1 MKRFNY
7 TGRKKVLRDDVKIRL
22 QGDFNDKP
30 IVDVAINL
38 SDYSFPQGSSVF
50 LEPHQKTRFMRIG
63 LGGTADSV
71 RRNSIKLS
79 EFDDAQDIDFR
90 VKVVDASQGL
100 LLGIAENIKPY
111 SKDDQLDEN
120 QKSILPVSSV
130 DLSSYGVLWR
140 ISQDEQKAVLE
151 IECELGS
158 RDQVVRSLMFRAFI
172 WPAAMRQILVG
183 VLSENDWDPELSDPQ
198 DLSTRWLMF
207 TRQIGA
213 GMPVKNAVDRNEEWI
228 DNAVRILTG
237 RIGVRRE
244 AIEASAEGAW
254 K

>member
-7 TGRKKVLRDDVKIRL
+7 TGRKKILRGDVKIRL

-38 SDYSFPQGSSVF
+38 SDYGFPQGNSVF
-50 LEPHQKTRFMRIG
+50 LEPQRKTRFMRIE
-63 LGGTADSV
+63 LGKVANSI
-71 RRNSIKLS
+71 RSNSIKLT
-79 EFDDAQDIDFR
+79 EFDDALDIDFR
-90 VKVVDASQGL
+90 VKVVDASQGM

-111 SKDDQLDEN
+111 SKDDQLDKN
-120 QKSILPVSSV
+120 QQSILPVSSV

-140 ISQDEQKAVLE
+140 ISQDDQKAVLE
-151 IECELGS
+151 IERELGS

-172 WPAAMRQILVG
+172 WPAAMRQILER
-183 VLSENDWDPELSDPQ
+183 VLSGNDWDPELSDPQ
-198 DLSTRWLMF
+198 DLSTRWLLF

-213 GMPVKNAVDRNEEWI
+213 GMPELKAADRNEEWI
-228 DNAVRILTG
+228 DTAVRILTSK
-237 RIGVRRE
+237 IGVRQE
-244 AIEASAEGAW
+244 AIEASAEGTW